1 MTEFDDIRAYNDDE
15 VAQVIARLLDDP
27 EFKRVVHWVFP
38 DIDWSQ
44 FEQTM
49 RSFRS
54 IYDFQSTMIVNT
66 VDWLLKKT
74 CSSWNCTG
82 FENIDKN
89 NACTYISNHRDIV
102 LDATII
108 CVLLLKNG
116 YNSAEIA
123 IGDNLLIHPWIYDI
137 VRLNKSFIV
146 KRGVSIRQILEAS
159 KHLSAYIHY
168 TIAQKNQSIWI
179 AQREGRAKNSN
190 DKTQESLLKM
200 FSLGSETGFIESIRR
215 LNITPLSISYEYDP
229 CDYLKAKEFQLK
241 RDNLEYK
248 KSPHDD
254 LLNMETG
261 IYGFKGHIHF
271 QIGKPINPLLDRIE
285 ATIHDK
291 NEIITAVAELI
302 DREIYL
308 NYKFFPIDYIAY
320 DRLWGDNKT
329 FSSLYSASD
338 IENFDVYLQ
347 KKLDLIDIPD
357 KDIDFLTEKILE
369 MYAYPVK
376 NQLAAKTWQ
385 ETI

>member
-27 EFKRVVHWVFP
+27 EFRRVVHWVFP

-168 TIAQKNQSIWI
+168 TIAQKKQSIWI

-241 RDNLEYK
+241 RDNPEYK
-248 KSPHDD
+248 KQPQDD
-254 LLNMETG
+254 LENMQVG
-261 IYGFKGHIHF
+261 IMGYRGKVDYRISGDVNAEIKEIGANFDDKKG
-271 QIGKPINPLLDRIE
+271 QIKQLARAIDKKIYANY
-285 ATIHDK
+285 TIFNVNK
-291 NEIITAVAELI
+291 
-302 DREIYL
+302 
-308 NYKFFPIDYIAY
+308 IAY
-320 DRLWGDNKT
+320 DLLLNENRFANEYSDAERAEFEQYIAKQISKIDIKNK
-329 FSSLYSASD
+329 
-338 IENFDVYLQ
+338 
-347 KKLDLIDIPD
+347 DLI
-357 KDIDFLTEKILE
+357 FLRMKMLE
-369 MYAYPVK
+369 MYANPLK
-376 NQLAAKTWQ
+376 NHLGK
-385 ETI
+385 EIR